1 MFHLYSKRETCYSKK
16 PRIAVTAPP
25 GRGAVFN
32 EKNETF
38 LNCQRA
44 WLSARFCFSAANSLK
59 ICRLKS
65 LQIDRLLFLES
76 RRISDFHI
84 FFMR

>member
-16 PRIAVTAPP
+16 PGTAVTAPP

-44 WLSARFCFSAANSLK
+44 G
-59 ICRLKS
+59 CRLGFAF
-65 LQIDRLLFLES
+65 QQ
-76 RRISDFHI
+76 RIHSKCAA
-84 FFMR
+84 